1 MTSFANYNF
10 SELSGGQ
17 KQKILIARALAQNPE
32 IYLFDE
38 PVSFLDIKNQLDVL
52 NISSNLAKN
61 ENKTIIMVI
70 HDLNMAYKYSDVIV
84 LLNQG
89 KIIAKGTPQEVLTI
103 ENIYKVY
110 GVETE
115 IIDDKFINILK

>member
-1 MTSFANYNF
+1 M
-10 SELSGGQ
+10 
-17 KQKILIARALAQNPE
+17 AQNPE